1 MVRFL
6 TPFLLLLAPT
16 GEWITKTGEVRTV
29 ACTPAQDYGD
39 KARMPKGCIAYSA
52 GVWVSRTYYTDLELQ
67 KIKSIEKI
75 KELKQL
81 QQVMKTRISNLEL
94 QLSLKTVAPARTK
107 SCTVPVVLSTVGAIG
122 VCSLWNQFK

>member
-16 GEWITKTGEVRTV
+16 GEWVTKTGEVRTV
-29 ACTPAQDYGD
+29 ACTPAQEYGD

-67 KIKSIEKI
+67 KVRNQEKI
-75 KELKQL
+75 KELKKLQVLLNRRINSLEMQL
-81 QQVMKTRISNLEL
+81 QI
-94 QLSLKTVAPARTK
+94 KTVAPACNCN
-107 SCTVPVVLSTVGAIG
+107 CTVPIIVSTVGSIG